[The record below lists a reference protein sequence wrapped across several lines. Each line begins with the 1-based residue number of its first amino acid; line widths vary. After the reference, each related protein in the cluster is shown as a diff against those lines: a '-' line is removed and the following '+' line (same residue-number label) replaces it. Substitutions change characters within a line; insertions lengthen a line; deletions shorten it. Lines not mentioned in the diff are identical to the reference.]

1 MKPMTGQERAALFV
15 VIAFSAALRLWLNDV
30 VQYSPAD
37 EAVYAGYTR
46 TLVERGFVSG
56 YPEITRAFLHEPQRW
71 VYPSPLRWGYF
82 GLATVTASLF
92 GSAQPHALAWLSTL
106 AGILVVPLVFILGRR
121 LFGTR
126 AALLGAAFTA
136 VSPIELALGR
146 RALQDEV
153 FCLAVLAAV
162 TLLIACV
169 DRRDAAVPARR
180 VIAAVAAMTLAFAV
194 KESFLYL
201 YPALLALFFVFR
213 KPRELRWRHAAIFL
227 VPPAAYFAGFSL
239 LARSGADFFRLGRI
253 VTSAMS
259 APYVMQY
266 QAGPPHRLLV
276 DMLVTAPLVS
286 IVGGAAVVLVAL
298 GRERGKEL
306 RALALMVAA
315 AVLVFAVVPSKNLR
329 FIVMV
334 DPLLR
339 LLAAGMIASAAR
351 CGPVLTAVAAAN
363 ASIELEL
370 FYAIFVSRG
379 VYDPVTQTLLEAVG
393 ALPRAA
399 PELDHRMIFPWICA
413 AIAALTWAA
422 VRRQNQTGAIS

>member
-1 MKPMTGQERAALFV
+1 MSRLTSGERAALFAI
-15 VIAFSAALRLWLNDV
+15 IAFSVVLRLWLNDITD
-30 VQYSPAD
+30 YSPAD
-37 EAVYAGYTR
+37 ESVYAGYTR
-46 TLVERGFVSG
+46 TLVDRGFASG
-56 YPEITRAFLHEPQRW
+56 YPEITRAFLDEPRRW

-82 GLATVTASLF
+82 AAATLTASVY

-121 LFGTR
+121 LFETR

-153 FCLAVLAAV
+153 FCFAVLAAV
-162 TLLIACV
+162 TLLIMCV
-169 DRRDAAVPARR
+169 DRRDDEVPTSRVLAA
-180 VIAAVAAMTLAFAV
+180 IAAMTFAFAV

-201 YPALLALFFVFR
+201 YPALLAVLFVFR
-213 KPRELRWRHAAIFL
+213 KPRELQWRHAALFL
-227 VPPAAYFAGFSL
+227 APPLAYVAGFSL
-239 LARSGADFFRLGRI
+239 LARSVADFFRIGRI

-259 APYVMQY
+259 APYVLQY

-276 DMLVTAPLVS
+276 DLLVTAPLVS
-286 IVGGAAVVLVAL
+286 IVGGAGVVLVAL
-298 GRERGKEL
+298 GRERGREL
-306 RALALMVAA
+306 RALALLVAMGILA
-315 AVLVFAVVPSKNLR
+315 FAVVPSKNLR
-329 FIVMV
+329 FIVMA

-339 LLAAGMIASAAR
+339 LLAAGVIASATRSAAI
-351 CGPVLTAVAAAN
+351 VMAVAAAN

-370 FYAIFVSRG
+370 FYAIFISRG

-422 VRRQNQTGAIS
+422 VRRRRAAT